1 MANKMRET
9 EAADI
14 LASLG
19 NATRLR
25 LFRYLVKAGPQGVP
39 VGDIQRYLKV
49 PASTL
54 SHHLSALTRV
64 DVVKQQRQGRELICR
79 ANYKRM
85 DKLILFI
92 TENCC
97 AGIGASKS
105 AGRKAA

>member
-1 MANKMRET
+1 MVKKIREI

-25 LFRYLVKAGPQGVP
+25 LFRYLVKAGPEGVP
-39 VGDIQRYLKV
+39 VGVIQRYLKV

-54 SHHLSALTRV
+54 SHHISALTRV
-64 DVVKQQRQGRELICR
+64 KLVHQQRKGRELICQ
-79 ANYKRM
+79 ANYQRM
-85 DKLILFI
+85 DRLILFI

-97 AGIGASKS
+97 AGIDALKS
-105 AGRKAA
+105 ASSEAA